1 MIVANDGMMNGFM
14 ATYLASPQG
23 QEMVHR
29 YLSSPEGQRAIREY
43 LLTPKG
49 KQTARILLPAL
60 LEAIDLPDR
69 IRIALE
75 EIAGR
80 KA

>member
-1 MIVANDGMMNGFM
+1 MAHDMMMNGFV

-43 LLTPKG
+43 LSTPEG
-49 KQTARILLPAL
+49 KQTARAILPVL
-60 LEAIDLPDR
+60 LEGIDLPDTVR
-69 IRIALE
+69 ASLQ
-75 EIAGR
+75 EILKR
-80 KA
+80 KS